1 MTDVRASTQA
11 RWLAVTSVAVGT
23 FTIVTSEMLPVGL
36 LTSIASDLRVSD
48 GTAGLMMTAPG
59 LVAAVAAPLLA
70 VTTRRVDRRVT
81 LLGLMALLA
90 VANLAGAFA
99 QSHVVMM
106 AARVLTGVSIG
117 GFWAFAAGL
126 APRLVPGRSVGRAT
140 SIILSGVSVAA
151 VLGVPA
157 ATFVSSFAGWR
168 SAFIA
173 MGAVALVLLAVL
185 AATLPPLPGDP
196 PPSEDGPAA
205 PVRPRNDRA
214 PAQDALTT
222 AQSHPADR
230 NALQDTQSPL
240 AGQDVRTAAQSL
252 PGGQDTRTAA
262 QSLPG
267 GQDTPAPARDAAGA
281 RRPDA
286 RPAWLSRP
294 LKLVLV
300 LTVLLVSGHF
310 AAYTYVR
317 PFMEQI
323 SHAGPALIS
332 TALLV
337 YGAAGVA
344 GNFASGALAARSP
357 RPVLIALAAL
367 MALATAALP
376 VIGLPLAVLVVWGLG
391 YGGVGVALQLWIMR
405 EGGGELGT
413 ALFVSAFNVSIAIG
427 AFAGGRVVDGVS
439 ITAVMWLA
447 AGLAALGAVVAGI
460 WGRSRTT
467 GS

>member
-1 MTDVRASTQA
+1 MTLTDVRASTQA

-36 LTSIASDLRVSD
+36 LTAIAADLRVSD

-70 VTTRRVDRRVT
+70 VATRRVDRRVT

-90 VANLAGAFA
+90 VANLAGALA

-140 SIILSGVSVAA
+140 SIILSGVSVAS

-173 MGAVALVLLAVL
+173 MGVVALVLLAVL

-196 PPSEDGPAA
+196 PPA
-205 PVRPRNDRA
+205 PTRPRNDRES
-214 PAQDALTT
+214 AQNGST
-222 AQSHPADR
+222 
-230 NALQDTQSPL
+230 
-240 AGQDVRTAAQSL
+240 
-252 PGGQDTRTAA
+252 
-262 QSLPG
+262 
-267 GQDTPAPARDAAGA
+267 PARDAAGGTEA
-281 RRPDA
+281 THRAGR

-294 LKLVLV
+294 LRLVLV

-317 PFMEQI
+317 PFLEQV

-344 GNFASGALAARSP
+344 GNFASGALAARNP

-376 VIGLPLAVLVVWGLG
+376 VIELPLAVLVVWGLG

-413 ALFVSAFNVSIAIG
+413 ALFVSAFNVSIALG

-439 ITAVMWLA
+439 ISAVMGLA